1 MNEKARYNRNTFRL
15 AIPHT
20 AIIAGKVVVG
30 PAIKKDKAAPGFMP
44 RDNNPPISG
53 NAVILLV

>member
-1 MNEKARYNRNTFRL
+1 MNEKAIYNRNTFRL

-20 AIIAGKVVVG
+20 AIITGKVVVG
-30 PAIKKDKAAPGFMP
+30 PAIRKDRAAPGFIP
-44 RDNNPPISG
+44 IVNNPLISG